1 MIKVELKNCF
11 LEGEH
16 EHAIPYLETYQW
28 EDGSSSQ
35 LPACCMYSEIDID
48 EFPSAIKRLIEIKLT
63 NDLTQ
68 MVSGIYSSE
77 LMELDKDIFFISFYD
92 IDEAPIEC
100 YFIKGTIE
108 EALSEYLKYTEHLK
122 IPFMEL
128 FKALNSN
135 LLSKETLSQGW
146 VAADVFSKNKDLEG
160 LQVRVKITGLNSKLQ
175 ELINNVKL
183 DQSKVD
189 LWQSQMNNI

>member
-1 MIKVELKNCF
+1 
-11 LEGEH
+11 
-16 EHAIPYLETYQW
+16 
-28 EDGSSSQ
+28 
-35 LPACCMYSEIDID
+35 
-48 EFPSAIKRLIEIKLT
+48 
-63 NDLTQ
+63 

>member
-1 MIKVELKNCF
+1 MMKVALKICF
-11 LEGEH
+11 LEEESEH
-16 EHAIPYLETYQW
+16 KIPYIETYEW

-35 LPACCMYSEIDID
+35 LPACCIYSEFDID
-48 EFPSAIKRLIEIKLT
+48 EFPSAIKRLIELKLT

-92 IDEAPIEC
+92 IDEAPMEC

-108 EALSEYLKYTEHLK
+108 EALSEYLKYTDHLK

-183 DQSKVD
+183 DQSKVE

>member
-1 MIKVELKNCF
+1 M
-11 LEGEH
+11 
-16 EHAIPYLETYQW
+16 
-28 EDGSSSQ
+28 
-35 LPACCMYSEIDID
+35 
-48 EFPSAIKRLIEIKLT
+48 
-63 NDLTQ
+63 
-68 MVSGIYSSE
+68 
-77 LMELDKDIFFISFYD
+77 
-92 IDEAPIEC
+92 EC

-108 EALSEYLKYTEHLK
+108 EALSEYLKYTDHLK

>member
-1 MIKVELKNCF
+1 
-11 LEGEH
+11 
-16 EHAIPYLETYQW
+16 
-28 EDGSSSQ
+28 
-35 LPACCMYSEIDID
+35 
-48 EFPSAIKRLIEIKLT
+48 
-63 NDLTQ
+63 
-68 MVSGIYSSE
+68 
-77 LMELDKDIFFISFYD
+77 MELDKDIFFISFYD
-92 IDEAPIEC
+92 IDEAPMEC

-108 EALSEYLKYTEHLK
+108 EALSEYFKYTEHLK

-135 LLSKETLSQGW
+135 LLRKETLSQGW

>member
-1 MIKVELKNCF
+1 MMKVALKICF
-11 LEGEH
+11 LEEEPEH
-16 EHAIPYLETYQW
+16 KIPYLETYEW

-35 LPACCMYSEIDID
+35 LPACCIYSEIDID

-92 IDEAPIEC
+92 IDEAPMEC

-189 LWQSQMNNI
+189 LWQSQINNI

>member
-1 MIKVELKNCF
+1 MMKVELKICF
-11 LEGEH
+11 LEEEPEH
-16 EHAIPYLETYQW
+16 KIPYLETYEW

-35 LPACCMYSEIDID
+35 LPACCIYSEIDID
-48 EFPSAIKRLIEIKLT
+48 EFPSAIKRLIELKLT

-92 IDEAPIEC
+92 IDEAPMEC

-108 EALSEYLKYTEHLK
+108 EALSEYLKYTDHLK

>member
-1 MIKVELKNCF
+1 MKVELKICF
-11 LEGEH
+11 LEEEPEH
-16 EHAIPYLETYQW
+16 KIPYLETYEW

-35 LPACCMYSEIDID
+35 LPACCIYSEIDID
-48 EFPSAIKRLIEIKLT
+48 EFPSAIKRLIELKLT

-92 IDEAPIEC
+92 IDEAPMEC

-108 EALSEYLKYTEHLK
+108 EALSEYLKYTDHLK